1 MSFYRAF
8 QKKVIAIV
16 GQTSVN
22 SPTRMDYI
30 AKQGKDGAGAQWRAD
45 RLPFLT
51 DVWHCAQNT
60 ICLLQHTGEDLPA
73 AWSPILRAPSSLCA
87 HVSLHQS
94 SACMQT
100 LHVGQVVAE
109 LSCHCKESCLLCS
122 PARQPPASL

>member
-1 MSFYRAF
+1 MPLGTSAQSQYVLLSSLP
-8 QKKVIAIV
+8 KKVIATV

-73 AWSPILRAPSSLCA
+73 AWSPML
-87 HVSLHQS
+87 
-94 SACMQT
+94 
-100 LHVGQVVAE
+100 
-109 LSCHCKESCLLCS
+109 
-122 PARQPPASL
+122 